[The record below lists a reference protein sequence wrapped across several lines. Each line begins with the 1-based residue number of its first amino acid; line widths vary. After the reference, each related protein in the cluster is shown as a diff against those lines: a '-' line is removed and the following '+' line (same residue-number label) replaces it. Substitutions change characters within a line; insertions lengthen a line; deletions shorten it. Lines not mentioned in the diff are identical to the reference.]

1 MIGTKENAK
10 KRLMYIQKEDYNYLT
25 YNLLLVLKQLK
36 ANSIKSSFKDFRKIA
51 YLVDFI
57 NTNPKFNS
65 YDKSE
70 LSQIYFNAHLKKTI
84 ISHLLIILRNRKF
97 IGMSINYTHQSF
109 DIWIIEE
116 NIPKDFFDKNFF
128 EFEINN
134 IQSLQSEISRLKVI
148 TVKTM
153 VDIIF
158 KKNKIITWEI

>member
-51 YLVDFI
+51 YLVHFI

-70 LSQIYFNAHLKKTI
+70 LSQIYFNAHLKKKI